1 MSSNATARAEAAQA
15 DGPTQGLAV
24 MCACLLM
31 LAALV
36 DSQVVGAIA
45 PQVAA
50 GVGASKALVAASVTA
65 YSVAAACVAL
75 LLARGALSGR
85 PARWLPV
92 AAGVFVAGACVAAA
106 APHVAVFWAGRA
118 AAGLAGGLVSALVVA
133 ALADASSYERRGR
146 QMSGVAVCYFLAP
159 VAGVPLAAWLAGRAG
174 WRAVFVAVAVLTAL
188 AGLLVKLFPL
198 GPHKRKDDAGRGDAH
213 ANASDSAARAV
224 DANASGENVNA
235 RGDDAATRVDD
246 ANARD
251 KAAGRS
257 GDADV
262 LVGYVGGRVSLWR
275 LMMRTRTTRHG
286 VVSAFFVSG
295 GLVGLTTYLGAWLSD
310 SFAASAGDVGA
321 TYAVAGAGAV
331 VGGFAGGALADR
343 VGKRRVAAASSLWLA
358 LFVVLLPTLAW
369 GGKLWAFTCVTA
381 FLAALR
387 VAPLQALV
395 TEVVA
400 SEERATYVALRNAS
414 SQLGIAAAVAAGGRL
429 YQSWGLFGVGLLSA
443 ALTLCAWLSMRRM
456 EDPHAARAGEEGRRE
471 SETADSNAGVV
482 SGPQA
487 SRGRRARVVRKLIT
501 AAVALVLVVFLVLPW
516 LLSFAITKAGTR
528 PDERARADT
537 PAAHGATFED
547 ASFTS
552 EDGVRLSGWYL
563 PSRGRGVTVVLTH
576 GLFRSRYE
584 MLDRGLRLWREGY
597 GVVLYDLRRH
607 GRSAGAYCSV
617 GYFERLDVLAA
628 MRYARGREPGN
639 RVALF
644 GLSMGASATL
654 LAAAEAEA
662 RGEGPLAVVAESA
675 FLSFS
680 DTARHHVSL
689 TPVPTFPFAPL
700 LVQFTAWRLGFDAEE
715 FDVRRAV
722 ERFNRPVLFVGAGA
736 DNRMP
741 TETVLEPLA
750 RAARHPL
757 SRKFVVPGARHGRA
771 FDAAPDEYLKTVL
784 EFLDAAGREAGVA
797 APR

>member
-1 MSSNATARAEAAQA
+1 MSSTATTRAEAARP
-15 DGPTQGLAV
+15 DGPSQGLAV
-24 MCACLLM
+24 LCACLLM

-50 GVGASKALVAASVTA
+50 GVGASKAAVAASVTA

-75 LLARGALSGR
+75 LLARGALGGR
-85 PARWLPV
+85 PATWLPF
-92 AAGVFVAGACVAAA
+92 AAVTFVAGACAAAA

-118 AAGLAGGLVSALVVA
+118 VAGLAGGLVSALVVA
-133 ALADASSYERRGR
+133 ALADASSYARRGR

-159 VAGVPLAAWLAGRAG
+159 VVGVPLAAWLAGRAG
-174 WRAVFVAVAVLTAL
+174 WRTVFVAVAVLTAL

-198 GPHKRKDDAGRGDAH
+198 VSSSRDEDPTR
-213 ANASDSAARAV
+213 RAV
-224 DANASGENVNA
+224 DASELSVKDAARSVNSGEGA
-235 RGDDAATRVDD
+235 RA
-246 ANARD
+246 
-251 KAAGRS
+251 K
-257 GDADV
+257 
-262 LVGYVGGRVSLWR
+262 VSLWR
-275 LMMRTRTTRHG
+275 LMMRTRTTRRG

-295 GLVGLTTYLGAWLSD
+295 GLVALTTYLGAWLSD
-310 SFAASAGDVGA
+310 SFNASAGDVGA

-358 LFVVLLPTLAW
+358 LFVLLLPTFTW
-369 GGKLWAFTCVTA
+369 GARLWAALCVTA

-395 TEVVA
+395 TEVVEPA
-400 SEERATYVALRNAS
+400 ERATYVALRNAS

-429 YQSWGLFGVGLLSA
+429 YQGWGLFGVGLLSA
-443 ALTLCAWLSMRRM
+443 GLTLCAWLSVRRM
-456 EDPHAARAGEEGRRE
+456 EDPHAARAADEGEGEPAASAGVTGSDRK
-471 SETADSNAGVV
+471 SASNVAETAERG
-482 SGPQA
+482 G
-487 SRGRRARVVRKLIT
+487 GRRAGVVRKLIV
-501 AAVALVLVVFLVLPW
+501 AAVSVILVVFLLLPW

-528 PDERARADT
+528 PDERARTDT
-537 PAAHGATFED
+537 PAEHGATFED
-547 ASFTS
+547 VAFTS

-563 PSRGRGVTVVLTH
+563 PSRGRGVSVVLTH

-584 MLDRGLRLWREGY
+584 MLERGVRLWREGY
-597 GVVLYDLRRH
+597 GVMLHDLRRH
-607 GRSAGAYCSV
+607 GRSAGAYGSV

-639 RVALF
+639 RVVLF

-662 RGEGPLAVVAESA
+662 RGEAPLAVVAESG
-675 FLSFS
+675 FLSFA

-689 TPVPTFPFAPL
+689 TPIPTFPFAAL
-700 LVQFTAWRLGFDAEE
+700 LVQFTAWRLGFDAKE
-715 FDVRRAV
+715 FDVLRAV
-722 ERFNRPVLFVGAGA
+722 GRLNLPVLFVGAGA

-741 TETVLEPLA
+741 TATVLEPLA

-757 SRKFVVPGARHGRA
+757 SRKFVVEGARHGRA
-771 FDAAPDEYLKTVL
+771 YDAAPDEYMNAVL
-784 EFLDAAGREAGVA
+784 EFLDQAEREAGDA
-797 APR
+797 ARR

>member
-1 MSSNATARAEAAQA
+1 MTSAPATASAEAAQPDSPA
-15 DGPTQGLAV
+15 RGLAV
-24 MCACLLM
+24 LCACLLM

-50 GVGASKALVAASVTA
+50 GVGASKAMVAASVTA

-75 LLARGALSGR
+75 LLARGALRGR
-85 PARWLPV
+85 PATWLPF
-92 AAGVFVAGACVAAA
+92 AAVLFVAGASAAAA

-118 AAGLAGGLVSALVVA
+118 VAGLAGGLVSALVVA
-133 ALADASSYERRGR
+133 ALADASSYARRGR

-159 VAGVPLAAWLAGRAG
+159 VVGVPLAAWLAGRAG
-174 WRAVFVAVAVLTAL
+174 WRTVFVAVAILTAL

-198 GPHKRKDDAGRGDAH
+198 VSTRRDTE
-213 ANASDSAARAV
+213 AAR
-224 DANASGENVNA
+224 
-235 RGDDAATRVDD
+235 D
-246 ANARD
+246 ANARGAS
-251 KAAGRS
+251 AAAHAVVSGGR
-257 GDADV
+257 A
-262 LVGYVGGRVSLWR
+262 RVSLWR
-275 LMMRTRTTRHG
+275 LLMRTRTTRRG

-295 GLVGLTTYLGAWLSD
+295 GLVGLTTYLGAWLAD
-310 SFAASAGDVGA
+310 SFNASAGDVGA

-343 VGKRRVAAASSLWLA
+343 VGKRRVAAVSSLWLA
-358 LFVVLLPTLAW
+358 LFLLLLPTFDW
-369 GGKLWAFTCVTA
+369 GAKLWAVTCATA

-395 TEVVA
+395 TEVVEPA
-400 SEERATYVALRNAS
+400 ERATYVALRNAA

-429 YQSWGLFGVGLLSA
+429 YQGWGLFGVGLLSA
-443 ALTLCAWLSMRRM
+443 ALTLCAWLSVRKM
-456 EDPHAARAGEEGRRE
+456 EDPHASRAAGEDIRE
-471 SETADSNAGVV
+471 SETEANAVV
-482 SGPQA
+482 A
-487 SRGRRARVVRKLIT
+487 SSDPAVAKRRDGGRSARVARKLIT
-501 AAVALVLVVFLVLPW
+501 AAVAVVLVVFLVLPW

-547 ASFTS
+547 AAFTS

-563 PSRGRGVTVVLTH
+563 PSRGRRVSVVLTH

-584 MLDRGLRLWREGY
+584 MLERGLRLWREGY
-597 GVVLYDLRRH
+597 GVLLYDLRRH

-628 MRYARGREPGN
+628 MRYAREREPQN
-639 RVALF
+639 RVALV
-644 GLSMGASATL
+644 GLSMGAAATL
-654 LAAAEAEA
+654 LAAAEADA
-662 RGEGPLAVVAESA
+662 RGEAPLAVVAESG
-675 FLSFS
+675 FLSFA

-689 TPVPTFPFAPL
+689 TPIPTFPFAAL
-700 LVQFTAWRLGFDAEE
+700 LVQFTAWRLGFDPND
-715 FDVRRAV
+715 FDARRAV
-722 ERFNRPVLFVGAGA
+722 ERLNRPVLFVGAGA

-741 TETVLEPLA
+741 TATVLEPLA

-757 SRKFVVPGARHGRA
+757 SRRFVVEGARHGRA
-771 FDAAPDEYLKTVL
+771 FDAAPDEYMKAVL
-784 EFLDAAGREAGVA
+784 EFLDAAGREPAPVA
-797 APR
+797 AR